1 MDARRIKYIN
11 WWQTSPAEKSAPAPA
26 VSPAPKEELVS
37 SQTSVD
43 SVKTTPLIQPL
54 VVVPY
59 VSTQQPM
66 YYYNPEGEK
75 NREEELPATYYED
88 LFDEEESYALPEG
101 DASYLRSNTASR
113 VQRTAESEVLSQN
126 SVKSGR
132 KTNVMA
138 IISAILGIVYIALLF
153 DFGGMIERFNYNY
166 LYDGQA
172 AFGII
177 RQLITDITGGGFD
190 ITQGTSILSVLIAA
204 SAVFTVITTLC
215 SLITVAGRTSV
226 FVKIIAALTF
236 LLNAGAAVVAF
247 TVVKIEFETYGLII
261 LAALSL
267 IIFILTV
274 CARGK
279 KQRV

>member
-1 MDARRIKYIN
+1 
-11 WWQTSPAEKSAPAPA
+11 
-26 VSPAPKEELVS
+26 
-37 SQTSVD
+37 
-43 SVKTTPLIQPL
+43 
-54 VVVPY
+54 
-59 VSTQQPM
+59 
-66 YYYNPEGEK
+66 
-75 NREEELPATYYED
+75 
-88 LFDEEESYALPEG
+88 
-101 DASYLRSNTASR
+101 
-113 VQRTAESEVLSQN
+113 
-126 SVKSGR
+126 
-132 KTNVMA
+132 
-138 IISAILGIVYIALLF
+138 
-153 DFGGMIERFNYNY
+153 MIEGFNYNY

-204 SAVFTVITTLC
+204 SAVFTVITTLF
-215 SLITVAGRTSV
+215 SLITVAGRTPV

-247 TVVKIEFETYGLII
+247 TVVKIEFVTYGLII